1 MTNRPRLPDGLLLA
15 FYGDDF
21 TGSSAVMEVMTFA
34 GLPAVMFVEPPTEA
48 QVQRFSSYR
57 AIGIASVARAQSPS
71 WMDAHLP
78 SAFRALAELRAP
90 INHYKVCSTL
100 DSSPAVGSIGRA
112 IDIGVPIFSERL
124 GAADWQPLVVAAPG
138 IGRYQAFGNLF
149 AAYQG
154 RVFRLDRHPVM
165 QRHPV
170 TPMDEADVGAH
181 LGKQTGTPIGL
192 VDFVAMK
199 SGAGA
204 ARLEA
209 ELAQGCSVVS
219 LDIVDDETLRWVGQQ
234 IWDRRGQGV
243 FAIGSQGVEY
253 ALVAHWR
260 AAGLLESSVKLE
272 RISKLSQIVAVSGSI
287 SGVTAAQT
295 DWAAAHGFELIR
307 LDASA
312 SLDDRLWNG
321 EIDSAVK
328 SALAALSSGRSPL
341 VATAR
346 GPTDGAIAKFREK
359 LSMSGVDSI
368 EVNGRIGSGLGDV
381 LQRVMRTTGIK
392 RGAVSGGDTSGF
404 AMRALGAY
412 ALEAIAPIAPGAPLC
427 RVFSTDPDRDGFQIT
442 LKGGQMGDVDFFG
455 SVRAGS
461 ATA

>member
-1 MTNRPRLPDGLLLA
+1 MTGQTELPDGLLLA

-34 GLPAVMFVEPPTEA
+34 GLPAVMFVETPTNA
-48 QVQRFSSYR
+48 QLRRFSNYR
-57 AIGIASVARAQSPS
+57 AIGIASVARAQSPE

-78 SAFRALAELRAP
+78 GAFRALAELGAP
-90 INHYKVCSTL
+90 VNHYKVCSTL

-112 IDIGVPIFSERL
+112 IDIGVPIFGERPE
-124 GAADWQPLVVAAPG
+124 AANWRPLVVAAPA

-149 AAYQG
+149 AAYQD

-170 TPMDEADVGAH
+170 TPMDEADIGLH
-181 LGKQTGTPIGL
+181 LGRQTARPIGL

-199 SGAGA
+199 SGAGLE
-204 ARLEA
+204 RFEA
-209 ELAQGCSVVS
+209 ELAEGRSLVS
-219 LDIVDDETLRWVGQQ
+219 LDVVDEETLQWVGGL
-234 IWDRRGQGV
+234 IWDRRGRGV

-260 AAGLLESSVKLE
+260 AEGMLQRPVNPEQA
-272 RISKLSQIVAVSGSI
+272 SKLSQVIAVSGST
-287 SGVTAAQT
+287 SAVTAAQA
-295 DWAAAHGFELIR
+295 DWAAANGFDLIR

-312 SLDDRLWNG
+312 SLDDRVWNA
-321 EIDSAVK
+321 EIDLAAR
-328 SALAALSSGRSPL
+328 SALASLSSGRSPL
-341 VATAR
+341 VATAH
-346 GPTDGAIAKFREK
+346 GPNDGSVARFREK
-359 LSMSGVDSI
+359 LSTSGVDSI
-368 EVNGRIGSGLGDV
+368 EVNGRIGSGLGEV
-381 LQRVMRTTGIK
+381 LLRVMRGARIK

-427 RVFSTDPDRDGFQIT
+427 RVFSADPETDGFQIA
-442 LKGGQMGDVDFFG
+442 LKGGQMGNIDFFG
-455 SVRAGS
+455 SVRAGRAIS
-461 ATA
+461 

>member
-1 MTNRPRLPDGLLLA
+1 MTDQARLPEGVLLA

-34 GLPAVMFVEPPTEA
+34 GLPAVMFVESPTPA
-48 QVQRFSSYR
+48 QLQRFSNYR
-57 AIGIASVARAQSPS
+57 VIGIASVARAQSTG

-78 SAFRALAELRAP
+78 AAFRALAELKAP
-90 INHYKVCSTL
+90 VNHYKICSTL
-100 DSSPAVGSIGRA
+100 DSSPTVGSIGRA
-112 IDIGVPIFSERL
+112 IDIGVPIFSEDP
-124 GAADWQPLVVAAPG
+124 GAAHWQPLVVAAPG

-154 RVFRLDRHPVM
+154 RNFRLDRHPVV

-170 TPMDEADVGAH
+170 TPMDEADVGMH
-181 LGKQTGTPIGL
+181 VGKQTARPIGL

-199 SGAGA
+199 SGAGQ
-204 ARLEA
+204 ARFEA
-209 ELAQGCSVVS
+209 ELAQGRSIVS
-219 LDIVDDETLRWVGQQ
+219 LDIVDDETLQWVGGL
-234 IWDRRGQGV
+234 IWGHRSRGV

-260 AAGLLESSVKLE
+260 AAGLLERPVKPE
-272 RISKLSQIVAVSGSI
+272 PASKLFQMVAVSGSI
-287 SGVTAAQT
+287 SAVTAAQT
-295 DWAAAHGFELIR
+295 EWAAANGFELIP
-307 LDASA
+307 LDAAA
-312 SLDDRLWNG
+312 SLDNGLWNA
-321 EIDSAVK
+321 EIESAVK

-346 GPTDGAIAKFREK
+346 GPTDGSVVNFRKK
-359 LSMSGVDSI
+359 LSTSGVDSI
-368 EVNGRIGSGLGDV
+368 EVNGRIGAGLGEV
-381 LQRVMRTTGIK
+381 LQRVMRTSGIR

-427 RVFSTDPDRDGFQIT
+427 RVFSADPETDGFQIT

-455 SVRAGS
+455 SVRAGG